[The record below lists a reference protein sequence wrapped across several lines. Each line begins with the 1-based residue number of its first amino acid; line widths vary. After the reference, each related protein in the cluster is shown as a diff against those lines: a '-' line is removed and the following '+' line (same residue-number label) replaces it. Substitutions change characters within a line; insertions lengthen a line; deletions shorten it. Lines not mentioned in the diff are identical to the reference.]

1 MTEFVPKDSILMEER
16 GDIAI
21 FIPRVARKLSRADE
35 RVVER
40 ATAEANARYN
50 ARQKHVGTAALMSIP
65 EISTE
70 SISTTP

>member
-1 MTEFVPKDSILMEER
+1 MDER
-16 GDIAI
+16 DDIAI

-40 ATAEANARYN
+40 VTAEANARYN
-50 ARQKHVGTAALMSIP
+50 ARQEHVGTAALRAIP

-70 SISTTP
+70 GVATTS